1 MSNKIND
8 TIKTV
13 FNSNNQFEK
22 FSSVKSICIKEAK
35 LNERPIIT
43 IAIPTYK
50 RPETLAFAID
60 SVINQVGSS
69 DIEVVVVDNNPEFND
84 STHNLMQQYSDS
96 RIAYY
101 KNSENIGMT
110 GNWNRLFELA
120 KGDWVVMLHDDD
132 ALLPIFIH
140 NIKRLLKIYG
150 NKSDAF
156 YFGTVNDYMNV
167 KYKDRF
173 VIRKI
178 NHRDLCYQYNL
189 ATGGMM
195 VRRETV
201 LELGGFDNSF
211 YPSADYHFAFK
222 LLYFARAYGIWKCPM
237 VFYRIGINETYKAN
251 TIKGFSVKNEII
263 NTAAFSNRSYFF
275 RWLMK
280 HYIKYQKWYCPKN
293 SLPMVSEMT
302 PDLLNYL
309 EDIGKDLSFFDKI
322 CFLFFNKWLG
332 YLRRI
337 QNLFSREFM
346 KVDLEIIN

>member
-1 MSNKIND
+1 MSKIINN

-13 FNSNNQFEK
+13 FNCNNQFKK
-22 FSSVKSICIKEAK
+22 FASVKSICIKEAK
-35 LNERPIIT
+35 LSETPILT

-50 RPETLAFAID
+50 RPDTLAFAID
-60 SVINQVGSS
+60 SVINQVESS
-69 DIEVVVVDNNPEFND
+69 DVEVLVVDNSPELND
-84 STHNLMQQYSDS
+84 STHKKMLQYSDP

-120 KGDWVVMLHDDD
+120 QGSWVVMLHDDD
-132 ALLPIFIH
+132 ALLPIFLS

-156 YFGTVNDYMNV
+156 YFGTVNDYDNV
-167 KYKDRF
+167 KYKEKF
-173 VIRKI
+173 VVRKV
-178 NHRDLCYQYNL
+178 NHRDLYYQYNL

-195 VRRETV
+195 MRRNTV

-222 LLYFARAYGIWKCPM
+222 LLFYARAYGVWKCPM

-251 TIKGFSVKNEII
+251 TIKGFSEKNAVI
-263 NTAAFSNRSYFF
+263 NAAAFSNRPLLF

-280 HYIKYQKWYCPKN
+280 HYVKYQKWYCPHN
-293 SLPMVSEMT
+293 SLSMVSEVT
-302 PDLLNYL
+302 PDLLDYIK
-309 EDIGKDLSFFDKI
+309 ETGKDLSLFDRV
-322 CFLFFNKWLG
+322 CFVFFNKWL
-332 YLRRI
+332 RFPRKI
-337 QNLFSREFM
+337 QNIFSRECVN
-346 KVDLEIIN
+346 VDLTMIC